1 MFNFFKPKP
10 KNQIEMEVTGVN
22 PETNNEFLFFNF
34 VENTPN
40 YILEPWLK
48 KAKQVGYKVKPQ
60 YEATILQKIKS
71 NQFKN
76 PYTFPEYF
84 QNKFDFIAIDFE
96 TANNSRLSACAIGLC
111 FVKNDTIVYSTKHY
125 IKPPATEKF
134 LKSHIAIH
142 GITFEDVEFAFT
154 FQELWDNEFSKYISS
169 NLLIFHNASM
179 DLSILKNLY
188 EHYNIKPYNIKY
200 IDTMLFADKL
210 GMPRRIKDLAVSFNL
225 EVTNHHN
232 PEFDAKLCA
241 LIFGELVEKY
251 PNYEEL
257 IRKIN
262 DKPKTNNN
270 YFNQPSED
278 ILEENEEH
286 LFNYKIT
293 QNELENINLI
303 GKGIVITG
311 NFSMEREEIK
321 TFLMKSGV
329 QIKSG
334 ITSKVDFVFA
344 GEDFGWSKIQK
355 INELNQ
361 SGKANIKI
369 LDETNLNYLIK
380 KYGI

>member
-154 FQELWDNEFSKYISS
+154 FQELWAN
-169 NLLIFHNASM
+169 
-179 DLSILKNLY
+179 
-188 EHYNIKPYNIKY
+188 
-200 IDTMLFADKL
+200 
-210 GMPRRIKDLAVSFNL
+210 SFFEVL
-225 EVTNHHN
+225 CEVTSH
-232 PEFDAKLCA
+232 P
-241 LIFGELVEKY
+241 V
-251 PNYEEL
+251 
-257 IRKIN
+257 
-262 DKPKTNNN
+262 
-270 YFNQPSED
+270 
-278 ILEENEEH
+278 
-286 LFNYKIT
+286 
-293 QNELENINLI
+293 
-303 GKGIVITG
+303 
-311 NFSMEREEIK
+311 
-321 TFLMKSGV
+321 
-329 QIKSG
+329 
-334 ITSKVDFVFA
+334 
-344 GEDFGWSKIQK
+344 
-355 INELNQ
+355 
-361 SGKANIKI
+361 
-369 LDETNLNYLIK
+369 
-380 KYGI
+380 